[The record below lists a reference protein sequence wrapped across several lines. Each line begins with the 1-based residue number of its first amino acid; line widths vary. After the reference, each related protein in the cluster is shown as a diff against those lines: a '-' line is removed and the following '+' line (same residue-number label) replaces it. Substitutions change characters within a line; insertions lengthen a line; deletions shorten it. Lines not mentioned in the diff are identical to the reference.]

1 MQWSLFSNE
10 VEMKK
15 LSLFII
21 AILIIGCSPTVQTSS
36 TQQGPK
42 ESTGALS
49 GMIIGGALANDMA
62 GDSRNKSLATVL
74 GAFVGGVIGQNIGA
88 QLDER
93 DRLLA
98 GEAYNTALEYNPTD
112 KAAEW
117 RNPDTGNY
125 GRVIPVTTYRQNG
138 RYCREFTQEIFV
150 GGQKQ
155 TGYGR
160 ACRQPDGSWEIVG

>member
-1 MQWSLFSNE
+1 
-10 VEMKK
+10 MKK
-15 LSLFII
+15 SILFTLVVLLS
-21 AILIIGCSPTVQTSS
+21 ACAANVQTSS
-36 TQQGPK
+36 SQQAPK
-42 ESTGALS
+42 ESVGALS
-49 GMIIGGALANDMA
+49 GMVIGGALANDMA

-98 GEAYNTALEYNPTD
+98 GEAYSTALEYNPTD

-117 RNPDTGNY
+117 RNPDSGNY
-125 GRVIPVTTYRQNG
+125 GRVIPVATYRQNG
-138 RYCREFTQEIFV
+138 RYCREFTQEIFI
-150 GGQKQ
+150 GGEKQ

-160 ACRQPDGSWEIVG
+160 ACRQPDGSWEIIG

>member
-1 MQWSLFSNE
+1 MKKFSLLTLVVLFS
-10 VEMKK
+10 
-15 LSLFII
+15 
-21 AILIIGCSPTVQTSS
+21 GCAANVQTNS

-42 ESTGALS
+42 ESAGAIS

-93 DRLLA
+93 DQLLA
-98 GEAYNTALEYNPTD
+98 GEAYSTALEYNPTD

-117 RNPDTGNY
+117 RNPDSGNY
-125 GRVIPVTTYRQNG
+125 GRVIPVATYRQNG
-138 RYCREFTQEIFV
+138 RYCREFTQEIFI
-150 GGQKQ
+150 GGEKQ

>member
-1 MQWSLFSNE
+1 
-10 VEMKK
+10 MKK
-15 LSLFII
+15 FSLITL
-21 AILIIGCSPTVQTSS
+21 AVLLTGCAANVQTNS

-42 ESTGALS
+42 ESAGAIS

-62 GDSRNKSLATVL
+62 GDSKNKSLATVL

-117 RNPDTGNY
+117 RNPDSGNY
-125 GRVIPVTTYRQNG
+125 GRVIPVATYRQKG
-138 RYCREFTQEIFV
+138 RYCREFTQEIFI
-150 GGQKQ
+150 GGEKQ

>member
-1 MQWSLFSNE
+1 
-10 VEMKK
+10 MKK
-15 LSLFII
+15 LSLLII
-21 AILIIGCSPTVQTSS
+21 AVLITGCAPTVQTTSS
-36 TQQGPK
+36 SQGPK
-42 ESTGALS
+42 ESTGAIS

-62 GDSRNKSLATVL
+62 GESRNKALATVL

-98 GEAYNTALEYNPTD
+98 GEAYNTALEFNPTD

-150 GGQKQ
+150 GGQKE

-160 ACRQPDGSWEIVG
+160 ACRQPDGSWEIVS

>member
-1 MQWSLFSNE
+1 
-10 VEMKK
+10 MKK
-15 LSLFII
+15 FSLVTLVVLLS
-21 AILIIGCSPTVQTSS
+21 ACAANVQTNS

-42 ESTGALS
+42 ESAGAIS

-98 GEAYNTALEYNPTD
+98 GEAYSTALEYNPTD

-117 RNPDTGNY
+117 RNPDSGNY
-125 GRVIPVTTYRQNG
+125 GRVIPVATYRQNG
-138 RYCREFTQEIFV
+138 RYCREFTQEIFI
-150 GGQKQ
+150 GGEKQ

-160 ACRQPDGSWEIVG
+160 ACRQPDGSWEIIG

>member
-1 MQWSLFSNE
+1 ML
-10 VEMKK
+10 KT
-15 LSLFII
+15 
-21 AILIIGCSPTVQTSS
+21 LIISSLLLIVACAPTTEISS
-36 TQQGPK
+36 ANQGPK
-42 ESTGALS
+42 QTAGTLS
-49 GMIIGGALANDMA
+49 GMVIGGALANDMA
-62 GDSRNKSLATVL
+62 GESKNKGIATIL
-74 GAFVGGVIGQNIGA
+74 GSFVGGVIGQNIGA

-117 RNPDTGNY
+117 KNPDTGNY
-125 GRVIPVTTYRQNG
+125 GRVVPVNTYRQNG
-138 RYCREFTQEIFV
+138 SYCRESTQEIFI

-160 ACRQPDGSWEIVG
+160 ACRQPDGAWEIIG